1 MNPKLVVN
9 GAAGR
14 MGRRIIALAIEAGRF
29 DIVAAV
35 DLPGHPELGKDVGIL
50 AGKETL
56 GVQLGSEYPAAAD
69 IMIDFS
75 LPQAVDNVLNVCL
88 AKNIALVMCTTGLV
102 AEQEKAIAAAAEKI
116 PVIHASNMSVGM
128 NVLFET
134 VGKLAKMLGP
144 DYDIEVVETHHR
156 FKKDAPSGTAI
167 TLAQRIA
174 AETDKDFPQCLEL
187 GRTGADALRKQ
198 GKIGIGAIRL
208 GDTVGEHSVMFGTLG
223 ETLTL
228 SHSAHSRD
236 TFAVGALRAGQWLLG
251 KGAGLYSMADVLGL

>member
-102 AEQEKAIAAAAEKI
+102 AEQEKAIAAAAADVHAPAANTAAVVTYAAVEAVKHHITGVAWSYDGGI
-116 PVIHASNMSVGM
+116 PTNG
-128 NVLFET
+128 NL
-134 VGKLAKMLGP
+134 L
-144 DYDIEVVETHHR
+144 IEDV
-156 FKKDAPSGTAI
+156 SGTTVFTMDITEEGPGFVVFPKPKQSAAVNTAMII
-167 TLAQRIA
+167 TLAA
-174 AETDKDFPQCLEL
+174 
-187 GRTGADALRKQ
+187 GGAGVT
-198 GKIGIGAIRL
+198 GKI
-208 GDTVGEHSVMFGTLG
+208 SVLNHWT
-223 ETLTL
+223 E
-228 SHSAHSRD
+228 A
-236 TFAVGALRAGQWLLG
+236 
-251 KGAGLYSMADVLGL
+251 